1 MADFKGMNGMI
12 ALKRVALICVSLVLA
27 GLAGCSSS
35 STHIAY
41 VTLPTSNSIAA
52 FRVSN
57 HSGKFTSVVGSPFPT
72 SAGASPVALTVS
84 PSGKYLYVASSTLG
98 LVFGYSIGSGTGVLQ
113 QVPDSLFTVGSGP
126 FSVAVD
132 PAEHFVYVAN
142 SLSDT
147 ISVLSLD
154 ASTGTLTS
162 PPNSPFTADKNPV
175 SLAIDSAGKF
185 LYVANLGGNNVSAF
199 SLDSTTG
206 VPTELTNPKSPFG
219 AGTRPVFVT
228 IDSTGKFLYVANEN
242 SRDISAFTI
251 DSSTGGLTNGSIAAS
266 VGSAPTSV
274 ATTTK

>member
-57 HSGKFTSVVGSPFPT
+57 HSGKFTSVVGSPFAAGNSPNSIVLDPANKFAYVANQTGNDISLFKIDSSTGGISGSPFPT

-113 QVPDSLFTVGSGP
+113 QVPDSPFTVGSGP

-142 SLSDT
+142 SLST
-147 ISVLSLD
+147 
-154 ASTGTLTS
+154 
-162 PPNSPFTADKNPV
+162 
-175 SLAIDSAGKF
+175 
-185 LYVANLGGNNVSAF
+185 
-199 SLDSTTG
+199 
-206 VPTELTNPKSPFG
+206 
-219 AGTRPVFVT
+219 
-228 IDSTGKFLYVANEN
+228 
-242 SRDISAFTI
+242 
-251 DSSTGGLTNGSIAAS
+251 
-266 VGSAPTSV
+266 
-274 ATTTK
+274 

>member
-57 HSGKFTSVVGSPFPT
+57 HSGKFTSVVGSPFAAGNSPNSIVLDPANKFAYVANQTGNDISLFKIDSSTGGISEVMPRTPAGISPVALAMDSAGAFLFAANVSSSDISVYSINAGTGVLTEVSGSPFPT

-113 QVPDSLFTVGSGP
+113 QVPDSPFTVGSGP

-142 SLSDT
+142 SLSTSTSASGT
-147 ISVLSLD
+147 ISVLSID
-154 ASTGTLTS
+154 ATTGTLTS
-162 PPNSPFTADKNPV
+162 LPNSPFT
-175 SLAIDSAGKF
+175 
-185 LYVANLGGNNVSAF
+185 
-199 SLDSTTG
+199 
-206 VPTELTNPKSPFG
+206 
-219 AGTRPVFVT
+219 
-228 IDSTGKFLYVANEN
+228 
-242 SRDISAFTI
+242 
-251 DSSTGGLTNGSIAAS
+251 
-266 VGSAPTSV
+266 
-274 ATTTK
+274 